1 MSQFEIDDLD
11 KQILNMLISDAREPF
26 TEIAKKLNVS
36 GGTVHFRVKKLED
49 AGIINSS
56 NLNIDPT
63 KLGYDIVAYL
73 GIYMKNSHLDKDG
86 IEKLKKV
93 KEIVE
98 LQITTGKY
106 TLLAKIICKDTQNL
120 YTVLGDK
127 IQSIEGVSRTETFIC
142 LEEVVSRPLEVI

>member
-26 TEIAKKLNVS
+26 TEIAKRLNVS

-49 AGIINSS
+49 AGIINSA

-86 IEKLKKV
+86 IDKLKKV

-120 YTVLGDK
+120 YTVLGEK
-127 IQSIEGVSRTETFIC
+127 IQSIEGVSRTETFIS
-142 LEEVVSRPLEVI
+142 LEEIVSRPLEVI

>member
-11 KQILNMLISDAREPF
+11 KQILNMLINDAREPF

-36 GGTVHFRVKKLED
+36 GGTVHFRAKKLED

-86 IEKLKKV
+86 IDRLKKV

-106 TLLAKIICKDTQNL
+106 TLLAKIICKDTKDL
-120 YTVLGDK
+120 YTVLGEK

-142 LEEVVSRPLEVI
+142 LEEIVSRPLEVI

>member
-1 MSQFEIDDLD
+1 MSQFEIDALD
-11 KQILNMLISDAREPF
+11 KQILNMLINDAREPF

-56 NLNIDPT
+56 NINIDPT
-63 KLGYDIVAYL
+63 KIGYDIVAYL

-86 IEKLKKV
+86 IDRLKKV

-106 TLLAKIICKDTQNL
+106 TLLAKIICKDTKDL
-120 YTVLGDK
+120 YTVLGEK

-142 LEEVVSRPLEVI
+142 LEEIVSRPLEVI

>member
-11 KQILNMLISDAREPF
+11 KQILNMLINDAREPF

-86 IEKLKKV
+86 IDRLKKV

-106 TLLAKIICKDTQNL
+106 TLLAKIICKDTKDL
-120 YTVLGDK
+120 YTVLGEK

-142 LEEVVSRPLEVI
+142 LEEIVSRPLEVI

>member
-120 YTVLGDK
+120 YTVLGEK

-142 LEEVVSRPLEVI
+142 LEEIVSRPLEVI

>member
-11 KQILNMLISDAREPF
+11 KQILNMLINDAREPF

-86 IEKLKKV
+86 IDRLKKV

-106 TLLAKIICKDTQNL
+106 TLLAKIICKDTKDL
-120 YTVLGDK
+120 YTVLGEK

-142 LEEVVSRPLEVI
+142 LEEIVSRPLEII

>member
-1 MSQFEIDDLD
+1 MTQFDIDELD
-11 KQILNMLISDAREPF
+11 KQILNMLINDAREPF

-106 TLLAKIICKDTQNL
+106 TLLAKVICKDTQNL
-120 YTVLGDK
+120 YTVLGEK
-127 IQSIEGVSRTETFIC
+127 IQSIDGVSRTETFIC
-142 LEEVVSRPLEVI
+142 LEEIVSRPLEII

>member
-11 KQILNMLISDAREPF
+11 KQILNMLINDAREPF
-26 TEIAKKLNVS
+26 TEIANKLNVS

-86 IEKLKKV
+86 IDRLKKV

-106 TLLAKIICKDTQNL
+106 TLLAKIICKDTKDL
-120 YTVLGDK
+120 YTVLGEK

-142 LEEVVSRPLEVI
+142 LEEIVSRPLEII

>member
-1 MSQFEIDDLD
+1 MSQFEIDNLD
-11 KQILNMLISDAREPF
+11 KQILNMLINDAREPF

-86 IEKLKKV
+86 IDRLKKV

-106 TLLAKIICKDTQNL
+106 TLLAKVICKDTKDL
-120 YTVLGDK
+120 YTVLGEK

-142 LEEVVSRPLEVI
+142 LEEIVSRPLEVI

>member
-1 MSQFEIDDLD
+1 MNKFEIDDLD
-11 KQILNMLISDAREPF
+11 KQILNMLINDAREPF

-56 NLNIDPT
+56 NINIDPT

-86 IEKLKKV
+86 IDRLKKV

-106 TLLAKIICKDTQNL
+106 TLLAKIICKDTKDL
-120 YTVLGDK
+120 YTVLGEK

-142 LEEVVSRPLEVI
+142 LEEIVSRPLEVI

>member
-11 KQILNMLISDAREPF
+11 KQILNMLINDAREPF

-86 IEKLKKV
+86 IERLKQV

-120 YTVLGDK
+120 YSVLGDK
-127 IQSIEGVSRTETFIC
+127 IQSIDGVSRTETFIC
-142 LEEVVSRPLEVI
+142 LEEIVSRPLEVI